1 MTVKSSISLS
11 AEQHAF
17 ARAQVRDGRFAS
29 VSAVVQHGLELL
41 REKSEGEMTE
51 RAALKALLEER
62 ARGAFVDVATMR
74 SRLDHMIAARRR
86 ADRDAD

>member
-17 ARAQVRDGRFAS
+17 ARAQVRQGRFPS

-41 REKSEGEMTE
+41 REKSEGEMAD

-74 SRLDHMIAARRR
+74 SRLKDMTRARRR
-86 ADRDAD
+86 TDRNAD

>member
-11 AEQHAF
+11 TEQHAF
-17 ARAQVRDGRFAS
+17 ARAQVRQGRFPS

-41 REKSEGEMTE
+41 REKSEGEMAD

-62 ARGAFVDVATMR
+62 ARGAFVDAATMR
-74 SRLDHMIAARRR
+74 SRLEDMTRARRR
-86 ADRDAD
+86 TDRNAD